1 MGQVC
6 PYTCLLMVC
15 LALIP
20 SQALSQEIKGYSQT
34 YKACMVKANGTTFDT
49 ISCQQ
54 AELDIQDKRLN
65 QHYKALLKNLNAERQ
80 EDLKVAQRAWL
91 AFRNA
96 NCSFYLDPEGG
107 SMHRVLSSDCVL
119 SHTTTRAN
127 ELKDML
133 EIF

>member
-1 MGQVC
+1 MKC
-6 PYTCLLMVC
+6 ILMMVFC
-15 LALIP
+15 LALFP
-20 SQALSQEIKGYSQT
+20 FQAFSQDAKGYSQT
-34 YKACMVKANGTTFDT
+34 YKACMIEANGTTFDT

-80 EDLKVAQRAWL
+80 EELKVAQRAWL
-91 AFRNA
+91 AFRNT
-96 NCSFYLDPEGG
+96 NCAFYLDPEGG

-119 SHTTTRAN
+119 SQTTNRAN